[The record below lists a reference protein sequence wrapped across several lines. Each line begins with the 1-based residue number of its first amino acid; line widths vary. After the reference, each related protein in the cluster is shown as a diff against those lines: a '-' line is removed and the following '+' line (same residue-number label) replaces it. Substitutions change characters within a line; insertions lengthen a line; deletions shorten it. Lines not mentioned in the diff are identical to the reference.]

1 MNAGEFFMP
10 ISVKICTFLIFA
22 GINLRFVTENVIN
35 ALVFFNILQSGSPGI
50 KYDIHAPSLPD
61 ICGDIVLIIVFAVAY
76 FFTPAAAI
84 KRTVKNLP
92 GNLKDGLDERYQE
105 VIKQLKNY
113 LKKKGV
119 APLLSHIHKGSIR
132 QIKRYTCWTK
142 DIFFVASTGFGLYLF
157 SKYILS
163 VGLEVLHIENENINF
178 ILNSLNDVIK
188 LCSSLVFVYIYCS
201 YLSTSRVINF
211 IIYGF
216 FFIRNFFSTN
226 AIGLFTECDVHVV
239 VPFLDVLTPI
249 IIIYT
254 LFYFFANYRTT
265 LLFKIV
271 GIKKNQVYN

>member
-1 MNAGEFFMP
+1 MP

-22 GINLRFVTENVIN
+22 GINLRFVTENVFN
-35 ALVFFNILQSGSPGI
+35 ALIFFNILRSGNPGV
-50 KYDIHAPSLPD
+50 KYDIHTPSLPD
-61 ICGDIVLIIVFAVAY
+61 IYGDAVMVIVFAAAY
-76 FFTPAAAI
+76 LFTPAAAI
-84 KRTVKNLP
+84 KRTVNNLP
-92 GNLKDGLDERYQE
+92 GNLKDDLGERHPE
-105 VIKQLKNY
+105 VIKQLTNY

-142 DIFFVASTGFGLYLF
+142 DIFLVVSVGFGLYLF

-163 VGLEVLHIENENINF
+163 VGLEVFNIENKNINF
-178 ILNSLNDVIK
+178 ILNSLNDAIK

-201 YLSTSRVINF
+201 YLSTNRVVNF
-211 IIYGF
+211 VIYGF

-226 AIGLFTECDVHVV
+226 AIGLVTEYDVHVV

-254 LFYFFANYRTT
+254 MFYFFANYRTT

-271 GIKKNQVYN
+271 GIKKN